1 VRSAVAGYIPI
12 LLDCEDQPC
21 LVIGGGMIAE
31 RKTQA
36 LLEAKATVTVISP
49 ELTEGLFELYETN
62 HIVWERRV
70 FADGDTHGY
79 WMIHATTDQV
89 MVNRRIAEEAK
100 MKGIPVNVA
109 SHVEAST
116 FLNPAVMRRGRLTI
130 SVSTEGAAPVVAT
143 NICKLL
149 NEEYGDEY
157 EIYLDFLHRMRS
169 EIKKSVN
176 SPKQRHKLL
185 RKLTE
190 YPFLEEIRQGIFK
203 EWNETQIHLWI
214 VKNEED

>member
-1 VRSAVAGYIPI
+1 MRAVAGYIPI
-12 LLDCEDQPC
+12 LLDCEGRPC

-36 LLEAKATVTVISP
+36 LLEAKAMVTVISP
-49 ELTEGLFELYETN
+49 ELSQGLFTLYETN
-62 HIVWERRV
+62 RIMWERRV
-70 FADGDTHGY
+70 FAGGDTQGY
-79 WMIHATTDQV
+79 WMVHATTDQE
-89 MVNRRIAEEAK
+89 MVNQRIAEEANL
-100 MKGIPVNVA
+100 KGILVNVA
-109 SHVEAST
+109 SHTEAST

-130 SVSTEGAAPVVAT
+130 AVSTEGAGPIVAT

-157 EIYLDFLHRMRS
+157 EIYLDFLYLMRA

-190 YPFLEEIRQGIFK
+190 YPILEEIRQGRFK
-203 EWNETQIHLWI
+203 AWSETQIHLWI
-214 VKNEED
+214 AKNEED